1 MFNRFFKKDADPA
14 VPPVKPRG
22 IEVVEDDPDTAW
34 GLWDSAL
41 AEQESRFGAVE
52 ASVPDS
58 VMVRMPPDEP
68 VPGPDR
74 FVPTQ
79 PLGLEEKTA
88 DQRREEAI
96 SVVEMHHHRIANTIR
111 TMWGYKEC
119 SVYIYKLILNGG
131 DGMGKTRIGFNQDA
145 AEAMMALAELHD
157 AQFGSF
163 DVGGSGGF
171 SDPTVRSGLD
181 GAR

>member
-1 MFNRFFKKDADPA
+1 MFNKVFKKESGPVDP
-14 VPPVKPRG
+14 VIKPRG

-41 AEQESRFGAVE
+41 AEQESRFGSAE
-52 ASVPDS
+52 ASAPES
-58 VMVRMPPDEP
+58 VVVRSPTEEP
-68 VPGPDR
+68 IAGVDR
-74 FVPTQ
+74 FASTQ
-79 PLGLEEKTA
+79 PLGLEGKTA
-88 DQRREEAI
+88 DQRREESLA
-96 SVVEMHHHRIANTIR
+96 VVKMHHSRIANTIL
-111 TMWGYKEC
+111 TLWGYKEC

-163 DVGGSGGF
+163 DVVGSGGF

-181 GAR
+181 GVR

>member
-1 MFNRFFKKDADPA
+1 MFNKFFKKDVDP
-14 VPPVKPRG
+14 VDPPVKPRG

-41 AEQESRFGAVE
+41 AEQESRLGAMEVS
-52 ASVPDS
+52 APDS
-58 VMVRMPPDEP
+58 VMVRMPMDEP
-68 VPGPDR
+68 VARPDS
-74 FVPTQ
+74 FVSTQ

-88 DQRREEAI
+88 DQLREDSLAI
-96 SVVEMHHHRIANTIR
+96 VEMHHKRIANTIR

-131 DGMGKTRIGFNQDA
+131 DGMGQARIGFNQEA
-145 AEAMMALAELHD
+145 AEAMMELAELHD
-157 AQFGSF
+157 AEFGSL
-163 DVGGSGGF
+163 DVGGGGGF
-171 SDPTVRSGLD
+171 LDPTVRSGLD

>member
-1 MFNRFFKKDADPA
+1 MFNKLFKKDSDP
-14 VPPVKPRG
+14 VNPPVKPRG

-52 ASVPDS
+52 ASAPDS
-58 VMVRMPPDEP
+58 VMVRTPMDEP
-68 VPGPDR
+68 PVGVDR
-74 FVPTQ
+74 FVSTL
-79 PLGLEEKTA
+79 PLGLVEKTA
-88 DQRREEAI
+88 DQRRDESLA
-96 SVVEMHHHRIANTIR
+96 VVDMHHNRIANTIR
-111 TMWGYKEC
+111 TLWGYKEC

-145 AEAMMALAELHD
+145 AEAMMELAELHD
-157 AQFGSF
+157 AQFGRN
-163 DVGGSGGF
+163 DVGGSGRF
-171 SDPTVRSGLD
+171 ADPTVRSGLD